1 MKAWLVKQWCGPEGL
16 EWAETPMPEPKAG
29 QVLIR
34 VVAAA
39 LNFLDTLMI
48 QGQYQVK
55 PPLPFTPGVEI
66 AGIVE
71 RAGEGADFRPGER
84 VCAMLDWGGFAE
96 YALAQ
101 AGDLI
106 RLPDAVDL
114 VEGAAMPVVYPTAY
128 RGLRQRAQLRPGEWV
143 LVHAGAGGVG
153 LAAIQLAKAWGAKVI
168 ATAGSARKLK
178 VCREQGAEWAFD
190 YSDSGWVQEIKTL
203 TGGKGVDVIVD
214 PVGGEVT
221 DLSLKCLA
229 WEGRIL
235 IVGFA
240 SGRIPQIP
248 GNRLLLKC
256 ASAMGV
262 SLGDTRA
269 KQQEVSRTIFQ
280 DLFAMRQKGEIRPL
294 VSRRY
299 PMAEAPQALRDL
311 AKRETVGKVVLM
323 V

>member
-16 EWAETPMPEPKAG
+16 EWAETPTPEPKEG

-34 VVAAA
+34 VAAAA

-48 QGQYQVK
+48 QGRYQVK

-66 AGIVE
+66 SGTVE
-71 RAGEGADFRPGER
+71 RAGAGTDFRPGER
-84 VCAMLDWGGFAE
+84 VCALLDWGGFAE
-96 YALAQ
+96 CALAQ

-106 RLPDAVDL
+106 RLPDGVDL
-114 VEGAAMPVVYPTAY
+114 VGGAVMPVVYPTAY
-128 RGLRQRAQLRPGEWV
+128 RALKQRAQLRAGEWV

-168 ATAGSARKLK
+168 ATAGSAKK
-178 VCREQGAEWAFD
+178 VAVCREQGADWALD
-190 YSDSGWVQEIKTL
+190 YSDAGWVEEVKTL
-203 TGGKGVDVIVD
+203 TEGRGVNVIVD
-214 PVGGEVT
+214 PVGGDVT
-221 DLSLKCLA
+221 DLSMKCLA
-229 WEGRIL
+229 WEGRIV

-248 GNRLLLKC
+248 ANRLLLKC
-256 ASAMGV
+256 AAAMGV
-262 SLGDTRA
+262 STGDTRA
-269 KQQEVSRTIFQ
+269 KQQEITRGIFQ
-280 DLFAMRQKGEIRPL
+280 DLFAMLQKGQIRPL

-299 PMAEAPQALRDL
+299 PMTEAPQALKDL
-311 AKRETVGKVVLM
+311 ASRETVGKVVL